1 MVTVG
6 AAPAVVF
13 GAGGLGGSVAVAVGA
28 LVVVLA
34 IVLVFIMVLRS
45 NGAARKTASG
55 LGYDAQH
62 GPLGQPQPD
71 AASPWQRQAMQQ
83 QPGWQQEGDFG
94 AGAKPAAT
102 PGRMPSAAWGQ
113 TQDYPGSAGMPA
125 SPSGQ
130 QGWGAPQG
138 QGSWNDAPAQ
148 PSAPAWPG
156 ASDGSSGDQW
166 ASPASGWNSAQSSP
180 NRPAAPAAAPW
191 DQPAPAASGGAG
203 GRSPWGSPVSGQ
215 PAAPWD
221 QPEASAPSWGGT
233 PAAGG
238 QPDWGAPASAAP
250 AGAAGWGM
258 DQAAPSRPDWGTPA
272 APSAPQDWNAAPAA
286 PQRQAPPAAAHG
298 WDAPAGQQG
307 APGFDA
313 AFGEDKTRVVR
324 PNNPQRPGMIVV
336 RQGKE
341 PGRIYEVRKERLTI
355 GRSRESDIFLEDL
368 AVSRLH
374 TTVGRDE
381 SGRYIIRDE
390 NSANGTYVNGQRV
403 TEHVLEEGDEI
414 QVGQTVLAFVRR

>member
-6 AAPAVVF
+6 ASAANFFAV
-13 GAGGLGGSVAVAVGA
+13 GGLGGSVAVAVGA

-55 LGYDAQH
+55 LGFDAQH

-71 AASPWQRQAMQQ
+71 AASPWQRQPAQ
-83 QPGWQQEGDFG
+83 QPGWPQEGEFAQGDRPG
-94 AGAKPAAT
+94 AGPA
-102 PGRMPSAAWGQ
+102 GRMPAPAWGQ
-113 TQDYPGSAGMPA
+113 TQDYPGSGGVTPGAAQGR
-125 SPSGQ
+125 G
-130 QGWGAPQG
+130 GWGSPQG
-138 QGSWNDAPAQ
+138 QGTGQGGWNDAPQQ

-156 ASDGSSGDQW
+156 GESASGDQW
-166 ASPASGWNSAQSSP
+166 ASPAAGAWNAPQAAP

-191 DQPAPAASGGAG
+191 DMPAASAPATGGQA
-203 GRSPWGSPVSGQ
+203 PWGAPPAQ

-221 QPEASAPSWGGT
+221 A
-233 PAAGG
+233 PAANAQSAWGSPSG
-238 QPDWGAPASAAP
+238 AGAQQDWNMDAAQPSQPSWGAPAGP
-250 AGAAGWGM
+250 A
-258 DQAAPSRPDWGTPA
+258 
-272 APSAPQDWNAAPAA
+272 APQDWNAAP
-286 PQRQAPPAAAHG
+286 RQAPQAPAGQRG
-298 WDAPAGQQG
+298 WDAPAGPQAG
-307 APGFDA
+307 PGFDGA
-313 AFGEDKTRVVR
+313 AYGEDKTRVVR

-341 PGRIYEVRKERLTI
+341 PGRIYEVRKDRLTI

-381 SGRYIIRDE
+381 SGRYLLRDE

-403 TEHVLEEGDEI
+403 AEHVLEEGDEI
-414 QVGQTVLAFVRR
+414 QVGQTVLSFVRR

>member
-6 AAPAVVF
+6 AAPEVVF
-13 GAGGLGGSVAVAVGA
+13 GVAGLGGSVAVAVGA

-34 IVLVFIMVLRS
+34 IVLVFVMVLRS
-45 NGAARKTASG
+45 NGAARKSASG

-83 QPGWQQEGDFG
+83 PGWQQDAEFG
-94 AGAKPAAT
+94 AGAQPGSP
-102 PGRMPSAAWGQ
+102 PGRMPTAAWGQ
-113 TQDYPGSAGMPA
+113 TQDYPGSAAPA
-125 SPSGQ
+125 ASGQ
-130 QGWGAPQG
+130 QGWGAPQA
-138 QGSWNDAPAQ
+138 QGGWNDAPAK

-156 ASDGSSGDQW
+156 AADGTSGDQW
-166 ASPASGWNSAQSSP
+166 ASPASGWNAAQP
-180 NRPAAPAAAPW
+180 APGRPAAPAASAPW
-191 DQPAPAASGGAG
+191 DQPAQAGPGAAG
-203 GRSPWGSPVSGQ
+203 GRSSWAGAGQ
-215 PAAPWD
+215 SAAPWE
-221 QPEASAPSWGGT
+221 QPEASASPWGSA

-238 QPDWGAPASAAP
+238 QPEWGAPANAAP
-250 AGAAGWGM
+250 AAPGSGAGWGM
-258 DQAAPSRPDWGTPA
+258 NQGAPSRPDWGAPA
-272 APSAPQDWNAAPAA
+272 APSA
-286 PQRQAPPAAAHG
+286 PQRQAPPAGPRG
-298 WDAPAGQQG
+298 WDAPAGSQG
-307 APGFDA
+307 APGFDGA
-313 AFGEDKTRVVR
+313 AYGEDKTRVVR

-374 TTVGRDE
+374 TTVGRDD
-381 SGRYIIRDE
+381 SGRYILRDE
-390 NSANGTYVNGQRV
+390 SSANGTYVNGQRIS
-403 TEHVLEEGDEI
+403 EHVLEEGDEI